1 MLKQRISSVPTTTT
15 AKEEEEKV
23 KHQQEE
29 RYNSNNNNNNS
40 NKNQNAVLTFFHQL
54 CVLKRVNNSKRD
66 ESSSSTSS
74 PTTTCRRRLLRL
86 PTRFSPVVN
95 FTIIFVILILIP
107 LRYISFNDNNNNNN
121 SNNNE
126 PIWTSCPNTLED
138 EEKESDNNN
147 NKKDILDICFLTS
160 IFGENVN
167 DVDRPANV
175 DWFHHH
181 WCHVRFLL
189 VTNLPDLSAPGWTKI
204 VQSPSPSSSPS
215 SSFNNS
221 STISTDTIAAAT
233 AATTTINATTI
244 IRNKTKKNII
254 QSRHAKFLA
263 WEVLSGIV
271 PNHCAAVVYMDGY
284 LTPVRYMNWRSL
296 FMSILLSCTPPFSY
310 YKVPPPLK
318 FQNIIRQVQD
328 HPYGLSQVK
337 QKYFDGLPMT
347 TLLRNL
353 VRDRKDTIEHVDTTL
368 QWFQSRSNFQ
378 EITPYYLNKYFA
390 YDPNNRKY
398 REVSSYFWDT
408 YTSYGGVWRDQPLWS
423 YVLDHF
429 NVTPAIMT
437 TEGTIT
443 KGGDLFRTGGR
454 LGWDSHVYVP

>member
-1 MLKQRISSVPTTTT
+1 MLKQRTSVPTTT
-15 AKEEEEKV
+15 AKEEKKA

-29 RYNSNNNNNNS
+29 QEQEERYNNNNNN
-40 NKNQNAVLTFFHQL
+40 NNRNQNAVLVFFHQF

-66 ESSSSTSS
+66 EPSSSSST
-74 PTTTCRRRLLRL
+74 TTTCIRRLLQL
-86 PTRFSPVVN
+86 PTRFFPVVN
-95 FTIIFVILILIP
+95 FIIISVIFILIP
-107 LRYISFNDNNNNNN
+107 LRYISSMDNNNNRY
-121 SNNNE
+121 NNNE
-126 PIWTSCPNTLED
+126 PIWTSCPDTLGD
-138 EEKESDNNN
+138 KEKESDN
-147 NKKDILDICFLTS
+147 KKDIEICFLTS

-175 DWFHHH
+175 DWFNHH

-204 VQSPSPSSSPS
+204 VSPSPS
-215 SSFNNS
+215 SSFNNN
-221 STISTDTIAAAT
+221 STISTDTIA
-233 AATTTINATTI
+233 TTTKNATTI
-244 IRNKTKKNII
+244 IINETRKNII

-263 WEVLSGIV
+263 WDVLSDIV

-284 LTPVRYMNWRSL
+284 LTPLRYMNWRSL
-296 FMSILLSCTPPFSY
+296 LTSIIISYTPFSY

-353 VRDRKDTIEHVDTTL
+353 VRDRKDTTEHVETTL
-368 QWFQSRSNFQ
+368 QWFHSRSDFH

-390 YDPNNRKY
+390 YDPNNIKY
-398 REVSSYFWDT
+398 RELSSYFWET
-408 YTSYGGVWRDQPLWS
+408 YTSYGGLWRDQPLWS

-437 TEGTIT
+437 TGGTIT

>member
-1 MLKQRISSVPTTTT
+1 MLKQRISVPTTT
-15 AKEEEEKV
+15 AKEEKKV
-23 KHQQEE
+23 KHHQEEQEQEE
-29 RYNSNNNNNNS
+29 RYNNNNN
-40 NKNQNAVLTFFHQL
+40 NKNQNAVLIFFHQL
-54 CVLKRVNNSKRD
+54 CVLKRVNSNKRD
-66 ESSSSTSS
+66 EPSSSTI
-74 PTTTCRRRLLRL
+74 TTTCRRRLLQL

-95 FTIIFVILILIP
+95 FTIIFVIFVLIL
-107 LRYISFNDNNNNNN
+107 LRYISSIDNNNNNNN

-126 PIWTSCPNTLED
+126 PIWTSCSPNNTRLGD
-138 EEKESDNNN
+138 NEEKESDNK

-160 IFGENVN
+160 IFGENVK

-175 DWFHHH
+175 DWFTHH

-204 VQSPSPSSSPS
+204 
-215 SSFNNS
+215 
-221 STISTDTIAAAT
+221 
-233 AATTTINATTI
+233 
-244 IRNKTKKNII
+244 NII

-263 WEVLSGIV
+263 WEVLSDIV

-296 FMSILLSCTPPFSY
+296 VMSILISYTPSFWY
-310 YKVPPPLK
+310 YRSKVPPPLK

-368 QWFQSRSNFQ
+368 QWFQSRSDFQ

-429 NVTPAIMT
+429 NVTPAILT

>member
-15 AKEEEEKV
+15 AKEEEKKV
-23 KHQQEE
+23 KHQQQEQEQEE
-29 RYNSNNNNNNS
+29 RYN
-40 NKNQNAVLTFFHQL
+40 K
-54 CVLKRVNNSKRD
+54 
-66 ESSSSTSS
+66 SSSTS
-74 PTTTCRRRLLRL
+74 TTTCGRRLLQL

-95 FTIIFVILILIP
+95 CTIIFVVFILIP
-107 LRYISFNDNNNNNN
+107 LRYISSIDNNNNNN
-121 SNNNE
+121 NNNE
-126 PIWTSCPNTLED
+126 PIWTSCSPNTLGD
-138 EEKESDNNN
+138 KEKESDNN

-175 DWFHHH
+175 DWFNHH

-204 VQSPSPSSSPS
+204 VSPSSSS
-215 SSFNNS
+215 SSSNNS

-244 IRNKTKKNII
+244 IINKTKKNII

-284 LTPVRYMNWRSL
+284 LTPVRYMNWRSS
-296 FMSILLSCTPPFSY
+296 FMSIIISYTPFSY
-310 YKVPPPLK
+310 YRSKVPPPLK

-353 VRDRKDTIEHVDTTL
+353 VRDRKDTIEHVETTL
-368 QWFQSRSNFQ
+368 QWFQSRSDFQ

-390 YDPNNRKY
+390 YDPNNIKY

-429 NVTPAIMT
+429 NVTPAILT